1 MIMRIVVGIA
11 AILFGLLHTLAA
23 GIQLKSKDPA
33 IRGLAIAMACGGACV
48 ALHTAAHLAGGRP
61 GWMDA
66 LSLAVDCLLIC
77 VPAYENGKRSGNFHP
92 SHHIVRGIAALL
104 LVAGIAVW

>member
-1 MIMRIVVGIA
+1 
-11 AILFGLLHTLAA
+11 
-23 GIQLKSKDPA
+23 
-33 IRGLAIAMACGGACV
+33 MACGGACV

-66 LSLAVDCLLIC
+66 LSLAVGCLLIC

>member
-1 MIMRIVVGIA
+1 MMRIVAGIA

-33 IRGLAIAMACGGACV
+33 ARGLAIAMACGGVCV

-66 LSLAVDCLLIC
+66 LGCAAGCLLIC
-77 VPAYENGKRSGNFHP
+77 VPAYENGRRSGNLHP
-92 SHHIVRGIAALL
+92 SHHILRGVIALL
-104 LVAGIAVW
+104 LVAGVAVW